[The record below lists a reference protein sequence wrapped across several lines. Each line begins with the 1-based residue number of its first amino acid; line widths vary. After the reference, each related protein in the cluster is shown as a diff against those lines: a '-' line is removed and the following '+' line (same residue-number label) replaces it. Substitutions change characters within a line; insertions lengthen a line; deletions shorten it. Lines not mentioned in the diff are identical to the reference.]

1 MKIYNK
7 SAFVTG
13 VFCAGLLPL
22 FALDILH
29 ADGWQW
35 LISIAISA
43 KLLYVGLSEAGSKR
57 EKILKEKYKVTAIS
71 LYGRFYFIKTNLP
84 WIILGAFFAISLTLR
99 FVFYIFFPI
108 WIHAMFLIFL
118 TIAVAYSI
126 GIDRSIEEYIV
137 AHTNKDNISNDFTD

>member
-13 VFCAGLLPL
+13 VFCAGSIFL

-29 ADGWQW
+29 ADWWQW
-35 LISIAISA
+35 LVSIAISIRF
-43 KLLYVGLSEAGSKR
+43 LYMGLSEASSER
-57 EKILKEKYKVTAIS
+57 ENILNEKYKETAIS

-84 WIILGAFFAISLTLR
+84 WIIIGAFFAVALTLR
-99 FVFYIFFPI
+99 FVFYIFLPI
-108 WIHAMFLIFL
+108 WIYAIFLIFF

-126 GIDRSIEEYIV
+126 GINRSIDEYIIT
-137 AHTNKDNISNDFTD
+137 HTNKDNTDNL

>member
-13 VFCAGLLPL
+13 VFCACSLPL

-29 ADGWQW
+29 ADWWQW

-43 KLLYVGLSEAGSKR
+43 KLLYVGLSKAGSER
-57 EKILKEKYKVTAIS
+57 DKILNEKYKETAIT

-84 WIILGAFFAISLTLR
+84 WIILGVFFVIALTIR
-99 FVFYIFFPI
+99 FVFYIFLSF

-126 GIDRSIEEYIV
+126 GIDRSIDEYIV
-137 AHTNKDNISNDFTD
+137 MHTNKDNTDNI